1 MRSRV
6 ILAVMNMDVQWRK
19 GFAGTVRRGCGGSI
33 VRKSVAVIVAT
44 AFADSSVE
52 DVWVVGMGCTARTAP
67 LNVLASI
74 VSNVATREGTV
85 KRVPTDTGVPLAKKN
100 VRNIAK
106 ASAIRAQE
114 SARLARR
121 DTGAP
126 IATGRVM
133 SSVRA
138 SATRALVGV
147 STAMTVTMATC
158 AIFLVCSTLAS
169 RVTVRLVTVHGASRV
184 SGVTTARGNVR
195 RTAHAVIHGLACVMS
210 HCVKAKPRKHSPNI
224 IVST

>member
-1 MRSRV
+1 M
-6 ILAVMNMDVQWRK
+6 A
-19 GFAGTVRRGCGGSI
+19 
-33 VRKSVAVIVAT
+33 
-44 AFADSSVE
+44 
-52 DVWVVGMGCTARTAP
+52 CTARAALP
-67 LNVLASI
+67 DVLERI

-85 KRVPTDTGVPLAKKN
+85 KRAPTDTGVPHAKKN
-100 VRNIAK
+100 VHNIAK
-106 ASAIRAQE
+106 VNATRVQG

-126 IATGRVM
+126 TATGRVM

-138 SATRALVGV
+138 SATRARVGA
-147 STAMTVTMATC
+147 STARTVTMATC

-169 RVTVRLVTVHGASRV
+169 RVTVRMVTVHGASRV

-195 RTAHAVIHGLACVMS
+195 RTARAVIHGLVCAMS
-210 HCVKAKPRKHSPNI
+210 LCVKSRPRKHSPNI